1 MSLTKIRLE
10 SPSLYFPRWL
20 VKKHRDIRATSVLT
34 RIRMTSEED
43 IQEELREIQQAVDRN
58 PRTEGLWEMWR
69 PLFTWRIF
77 QRYVLR
83 IGGKRE
89 GGEVT
94 PVDMAS

>member
-1 MSLTKIRLE
+1 
-10 SPSLYFPRWL
+10 
-20 VKKHRDIRATSVLT
+20 
-34 RIRMTSEED
+34 MTSEED

-83 IGGKRE
+83 IGGKRK

-94 PVDMAS
+94 PACSKLIWLASTPSAEHLLGRMPPCP